1 MIYDNFVWTPEL
13 RKEFFK
19 IVLDNYHCIDNIEEA
34 SINFVKEK
42 MFKNNGTKRTL
53 SDIIWEI
60 GNLN

>member
-42 MFKNNGTKRTL
+42 MFKNNGTKRTP